1 MLQNYLKIAFR
12 NLFRH
17 KVYSFINIAGL
28 AMGISAFLL
37 ILQYVSHEKSFNQF
51 HANLPDMYR
60 LLNEDPKGVTWGE
73 VEPGWASRAK
83 QRFPDIQSYCR
94 FADGMAQ
101 GIVKKEGPANESF
114 RETNISYAEGNF
126 FSFFSFPLKSGQP
139 AALAKPN
146 VVFVS
151 ETSAKK
157 YFGAENPMG
166 KVLTLS
172 NQFGTMPFTI
182 QGIYADMPA
191 NSDIRYDLVFS
202 LETLKIPANLIGNDW
217 ADTENID
224 SQYIN
229 MFFLLNKGVNPSAFE
244 AKLTAMRNELS
255 KENDGVRFRLQ
266 AFKNTHLSASLND
279 TLQTLGNLKY
289 VYMLGGIAFLI
300 LIIGWF
306 NYVNLSTANSLK
318 RANEVGVRKVIGATQ
333 WHLVKQFLGESI
345 LVNLL
350 GFVLALVLVSALQP
364 FFNELLDKPLSLKT
378 LGHTSVWIW
387 GLAVV
392 LFGSLASGAYTAFA
406 LSNFNPIKTMK
417 GQLNKT
423 SKGVFLRKSLVVV
436 QFSISITLV
445 LATIVIYNQLNF
457 MQSQNLGMN
466 TQQLLVIRGPEIG
479 KDSTYAAR
487 KNAFW
492 NELTQQS
499 FIKDYCTS
507 GTIPSGWYNFSTA
520 GFTQPNSKSGDE
532 FKTYSFAIIGER
544 FLKTYEIG
552 LKAGRNFTAEEC
564 KVEWNQNSKV
574 LMNERAIQQLGFT
587 SPEQAIR
594 TKIKWDE
601 RYLEIIG
608 VVKDYHHTSLQK
620 AIDPIIF
627 YPQNNNAYFTIR
639 LTADRMPEKIA
650 SLNKLYKTYFTGN
663 PFDYFFVDEN
673 FNKLYVSEQQYSHIF
688 TTASLWAIF
697 IACLGLFGLATFT
710 VESRTKEIG
719 IRKVLGASVASITA
733 LLSKDF
739 LLLVLLAIF
748 IASPVAYYFMD
759 KWLQDFAY
767 RISISWWVFA
777 AAGGL
782 AVLIAFLTVGF
793 QSIKAALMNPVKSLK
808 SE

>member
-12 NLFRH
+12 NLVRN

-28 AMGISAFLL
+28 AMGIAAFLL
-37 ILQYVSHEKSFNQF
+37 ILEYVSHEKSFNQF
-51 HANLPDMYR
+51 HAGLPNMYR
-60 LLNEDPKGVTWGE
+60 LLNEDPKGITWGE

-83 QRFPDIQSYCR
+83 QRFPDIKAYCR
-94 FADGMAQ
+94 FADGIAQ
-101 GIVKKEGPANESF
+101 GIVKKEGAKDESF
-114 RETNISYAEGNF
+114 RERNIAYVEGNF
-126 FSFFSFPLKSGQP
+126 FSFFSFPLKAGQ
-139 AALAKPN
+139 AKSLAKPN
-146 VVFVS
+146 TIFVS
-151 ETSAKK
+151 ETTAKK
-157 YFGAENPMG
+157 YFGTQNPMG
-166 KVLTLS
+166 KVMILS
-172 NQFGTMPFTI
+172 NQFGTTPFTVE
-182 QGIYADMPA
+182 GVYTDMPD
-191 NSDIRYDLVFS
+191 NSDIRYDMVFS
-202 LETLKIPANLIGNDW
+202 LETLTIAGNLEGNDW
-217 ADTENID
+217 ANTENID
-224 SQYIN
+224 SQYTN
-229 MFFLLNKGVNPSAFE
+229 LFFQLNKGVNPTAFE
-244 AKLTAMRNELS
+244 AKLTAMRNELG
-255 KENDGVRFRLQ
+255 KEKDGVRFRLQ
-266 AFKNTHLSASLND
+266 AFKNVHLAASLND
-279 TLQTLGNLKY
+279 TLLTLGNLKY

-300 LIIGWF
+300 LVIGWF
-306 NYVNLSTANSLK
+306 NYINLSTANSLK

-333 WHLVKQFLGESI
+333 GHLIKQFLGESM
-345 LVNLL
+345 LVNSL
-350 GFVLALVLVSALQP
+350 GFALAFVLVALLQP

-378 LGHTSVWIW
+378 LGYSTVWIW
-387 GLAVV
+387 GLAIVV
-392 LFGSLASGAYTAFA
+392 VGSLASGAYTAFA
-406 LSNFNPIKTMK
+406 LSNFNPIKTLK
-417 GQLNKT
+417 GKLTRT
-423 SKGVFLRKSLVVV
+423 SKGAFLRKSLVVA

-445 LATIVIYNQLNF
+445 LATMVIYNQLNY

-466 TQQLLVIRGPEIG
+466 TQQLLVVRGPEIG
-479 KDSTYAAR
+479 KDSTYKLR

-499 FIKDYCTS
+499 FVKDYCTS
-507 GTIPSGWYNFSTA
+507 GSIPSGWYNFSTA

-564 KVEWNQNSKV
+564 NVEWNQNSKV
-574 LMNERAIQQLGFT
+574 LLNERAIQQLGFT

-608 VVKDYHHTSLQK
+608 VVKDYHHTGLQK

-650 SLNKLYKTYFTGN
+650 ALDKLYKNYFTGN

-673 FNKLYVSEQQYSHIF
+673 FNKLYVSEQQYSNIF

-719 IRKVLGASVASITA
+719 IRKVLGASVTSITA

-739 LLLVLLAIF
+739 LLLVLVAIF
-748 IASPVAYYFMD
+748 IASPIAYYFMD

-782 AVLIAFLTVGF
+782 AVLVAFFTVGF

-808 SE
+808 TD

>member
-1 MLQNYLKIAFR
+1 MFQNYLKIAFR
-12 NLFRH
+12 NLFRN

-37 ILQYVSHEKSFNQF
+37 ILEYVSHEKSFNQF

-60 LLNEDPKGVTWGE
+60 LLNEDTKGSTWGE

-83 QRFPDIQSYCR
+83 QRFPEIKDYCR

-101 GIVKKEGPANESF
+101 GIVKKEGPKTESF
-114 RETNISYAEGNF
+114 RETNISYAESNF
-126 FSFFSFPLKSGQP
+126 FSFFNFPLKAGQP
-139 AALAKPN
+139 TALAKPN

-157 YFGAENPMG
+157 YFGSEDPMG
-166 KVLTLS
+166 EVLILS
-172 NQFGTMPFTI
+172 NQFETTPFTVA
-182 QGIYADMPA
+182 GIYADMPA
-191 NSDIRYDLVFS
+191 NSDIRYDMVFS
-202 LETLKIPANLIGNDW
+202 LETLKIPANLAGNDW

-229 MFFLLNKGVNPSAFE
+229 MFFLLNKGINPTAFE
-244 AKLTAMRNELS
+244 AKLTSMRNALS

-266 AFKNTHLSASLND
+266 AFKNTHLSASLSD

-300 LIIGWF
+300 LVIGWF
-306 NYVNLSTANSLK
+306 NYINLSTANSLK

-333 WHLVKQFLGESI
+333 GHLVKQFLGESI

-350 GFVLALVLVSALQP
+350 GFALALVLVAVLQP

-378 LGHTSVWIW
+378 LGSTSVWAW
-387 GLAVV
+387 GLGAA
-392 LFGSLASGAYTAFA
+392 LLGSLASGAYTAFA

-423 SKGVFLRKSLVVV
+423 SKGAFLRKSLVVV

-466 TQQLLVIRGPEIG
+466 TQQLLVIRGPEVG
-479 KDSTYAAR
+479 KDSTYATR

-492 NELTQQS
+492 NELTHQS
-499 FIKDYCTS
+499 FVKDYCTS
-507 GTIPSGWYNFSTA
+507 GSIPSAWYNFSTS
-520 GFTQPNSKSGDE
+520 GFTQPNSKAGDE
-532 FKTYSFAIIGER
+532 FKTYSFAIIGDR

-552 LKAGRNFTAEEC
+552 LKAGRNFTADEC
-564 KVEWNQNSKV
+564 NVEWNQNSKV

-587 SPEQAIR
+587 SPEQALR

-627 YPQNNNAYFTIR
+627 YPQNNNAYFTVR

-663 PFDYFFVDEN
+663 PFDYFFVDDN

-719 IRKVLGASVASITA
+719 IRKVLGASVAGITA
-733 LLSKDF
+733 LLSKDL
-739 LLLVLLAIF
+739 LLLVLVAIF

-767 RISISWWVFA
+767 RIAISWWVFA
-777 AAGGL
+777 VAGGL

-808 SE
+808 TE